1 MGPGGGPRRVRPPP
15 ADGGGLVRPR
25 RAPQHSPRYPVAPL
39 VPAWNDAARRTHH
52 APLARIVRRR
62 AEGAARAPAP
72 QVRRGLRA
80 ARTPRPAPSVVV
92 VPGPGATRPADRARR
107 AARRATL
114 RARGPAPA
122 CLVDPRRRARV
133 RGRPLDSRPPAL
145 RLAARGLPAR
155 RGARR
160 GGAHAVPEARPRRPW
175 AG

>member
-1 MGPGGGPRRVRPPP
+1 M
-15 ADGGGLVRPR
+15 
-25 RAPQHSPRYPVAPL
+25 APL
-39 VPAWNDAARRTHH
+39 VTAWNDAARRTHT

-122 CLVDPRRRARV
+122 CLVDPRRRARA

-145 RLAARGLPAR
+145 RLAARGFPAR
-155 RGARR
+155 RGAGGG
-160 GGAHAVPEARPRRPW
+160 GGAHGAPEAPWRRASDAP
-175 AG
+175 AGAAYRSPHQPQHCTVR